1 MSNEQNEM
9 IEVQDSILNPAP
21 PDGRYK
27 IKGTPYVKNHGA
39 VINTSTD
46 DYQKRLN
53 AIRQQEKINENE
65 KRLNELD
72 AKLNKILKALGIDE

>member
-1 MSNEQNEM
+1 MSNEQ
-9 IEVQDSILNPAP
+9 IEIQDSILNPEP

-27 IKGTPYVKNHGA
+27 IKGTSYIKSHGA

-53 AIRQQEKINENE
+53 AIAQQKKINENE

-72 AKLNKILKALGIDE
+72 VKLNKIMKALGIDE